1 MNIAD
6 LPAPV
11 FLAATIVF
19 QSAAHICLKSSAGA
33 SSVWEFFVLQS
44 VGNLAGLAGVLTYT
58 GLLKKLPL
66 HLGFPLTQGLVALGV
81 LLVGS
86 FCIFRESFTGNQL
99 LGCLLV
105 LGGVILLGLR
115 VTHLESS
122 KAESP

>member
-19 QSAAHICLKSSAGA
+19 QSAAHIFLRSSRPSSAGMCI
-33 SSVWEFFVLQS
+33 LLLS
-44 VGNLAGLAGVLTYT
+44 VGNVAGLVGVLTYT

-66 HLGFPLTQGLVALGV
+66 HLGFPLTQGLVAIGV

-86 FCIFRESFTGNQL
+86 LCIFRESFTSNQL
-99 LGCLLV
+99 VGCSLV
-105 LGGVILLGLR
+105 LAGVILLGLCATR
-115 VTHLESS
+115 SESDQAG
-122 KAESP
+122 KE